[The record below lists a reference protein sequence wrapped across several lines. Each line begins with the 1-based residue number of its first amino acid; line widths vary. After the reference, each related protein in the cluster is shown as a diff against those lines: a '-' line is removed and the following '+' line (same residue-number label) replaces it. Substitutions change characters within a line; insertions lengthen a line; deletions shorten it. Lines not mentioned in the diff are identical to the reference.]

1 MAPCKAAKPIKVRVP
16 RQNAQRLGPNLNS
29 TVRSVGRKDG
39 FIVQIPPPVQEQPSA
54 AGASSS
60 AVSCIVFLV
69 GGFEF
74 FVLFLVLRERG
85 GRGRLS
91 VWGFLFLTF
100 LT

>member
-60 AVSCIVFLV
+60 AVSRM
-69 GGFEF
+69 F
-74 FVLFLVLRERG
+74 FW
-85 GRGRLS
+85 
-91 VWGFLFLTF
+91 WGFDVSF
-100 LT
+100 

>member
-1 MAPCKAAKPIKVRVP
+1 MRVP

-60 AVSCIVFLV
+60 AVSRIIFSGVLS
-69 GGFEF
+69 
-74 FVLFLVLRERG
+74 FVLCWSFVFSFGREERER
-85 GRGRLS
+85 
-91 VWGFLFLTF
+91 VCVCACV
-100 LT
+100 